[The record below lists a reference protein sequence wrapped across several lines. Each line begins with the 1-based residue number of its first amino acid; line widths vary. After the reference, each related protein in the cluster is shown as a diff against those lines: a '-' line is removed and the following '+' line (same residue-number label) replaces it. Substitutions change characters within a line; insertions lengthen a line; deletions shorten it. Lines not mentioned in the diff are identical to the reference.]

1 MWHYALWGLA
11 GAAVGAAVPIVVVK
25 RRREPEPDKTGPDK
39 TQVSQ
44 ALLTF
49 STEMSQRIGPLIDRQ
64 LAIIDRLEQTE
75 EDPDRLAKLFEL
87 DQMATLMRRNQERL
101 LLLAGAPYPRQVDR
115 PAPLEDVLGAAVSAV
130 EEYTRV
136 EVHQV
141 IGFAVVGDAVFDLV
155 HLITELLANAT
166 SFSPP
171 DTKVILRVKATDEGD
186 LKVEI
191 ADAGLGLDEPE
202 LGKAN
207 SRLVTPHEID
217 LGAGT
222 HLGLDVVAL
231 VSRRQGITVSL
242 RGNDDDGLT
251 AEFTVPAALLKDE
264 RAEG

>member
-11 GAAVGAAVPIVVVK
+11 GAAVGAAVPLAF
-25 RRREPEPDKTGPDK
+25 RRRKREPEAPDRTE
-39 TQVSQ
+39 VSQ

-141 IGFAVVGDAVFDLV
+141 IGFAVLGDAVFDLV

-171 DTKVILRVKATDEGD
+171 DTKVVLRVSATDEGA
-186 LKVEI
+186 LTVEI
-191 ADAGLGLDEPE
+191 ADAGLGLAEPE
-202 LGKAN
+202 LGEAN
-207 SRLVTPHEID
+207 SRLVSPHEID

-242 RGNDDDGLT
+242 RSNDDDGLT
-251 AEFTVPAALLKDE
+251 AEFTVPAALLRDE
-264 RAEG
+264 RAE